1 MGQRLF
7 QLYCNHCGLKLLTDG
22 SILASMT
29 RVDTCASCSGA
40 KSYRCKECGYLMR
53 LSKAQTNTK
62 TDEMHAVEKLRQQ
75 LKEDKERQQD
85 ELRRVTQERR
95 LEEEKKDPPIL

>member
-1 MGQRLF
+1 
-7 QLYCNHCGLKLLTDG
+7 
-22 SILASMT
+22 
-29 RVDTCASCSGA
+29 
-40 KSYRCKECGYLMR
+40 MR